1 MLPTNWDSSGG
12 DRTLILGRGSQGL
25 KPANLIQRGIL
36 RATPPRLQSPV
47 GQTDTWVDAGP
58 ESSLLGHVPGS
69 LTAFLRPVPP
79 SDPATLGSVG
89 VRISVCEG
97 LFVHVQGGA
106 ESGEGRRTYVVVI
119 RQG

>member
-1 MLPTNWDSSGG
+1 MIPTNWDSSGG

-36 RATPPRLQSPV
+36 RATPPRFQSPV
-47 GQTDTWVDAGP
+47 GWTDTWVDTRP
-58 ESSLLGHVPGS
+58 QSSLLGSVPGP
-69 LTAFLRPVPP
+69 LTASLGPVPP
-79 SDPATLGSVG
+79 GDPATLGFFG

-97 LFVHVQGGA
+97 LFVRVPGA
-106 ESGEGRRTYVVVI
+106 ESGGRRSCVMVI